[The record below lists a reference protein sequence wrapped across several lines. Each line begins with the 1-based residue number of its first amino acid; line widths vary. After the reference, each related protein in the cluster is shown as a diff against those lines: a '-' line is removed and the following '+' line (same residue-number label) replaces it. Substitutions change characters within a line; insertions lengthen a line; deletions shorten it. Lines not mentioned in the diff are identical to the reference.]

1 MTGFLTAVSF
11 WLCVMAAVAW
21 VDSYHT
27 ATTLH
32 YYTINPEPT
41 GGRYC
46 DGHLLLARGS
56 VSLTRSIPYVY
67 RRQLIYKGFRGNN
80 FAGPVMSVTR
90 GPLPDPDD
98 PATPPYLG
106 QGAWKALGFAHYS
119 SSGFYNEWMG
129 TYHVGV
135 VPLWA
140 PTLAGSLLPGAWLLA
155 QARRWRRARAVRRGF
170 CGHCGYDLRADPV
183 GSIRLDRC
191 PECGSARP
199 AAPSERPRSVRGL
212 TILLTLASALLFFA
226 ASTGMMGIAER
237 RFFRSQQALWA
248 TLRAEAL
255 ANDALMAAVKKKDLR
270 ALKASLQAGADP
282 NSTRNGTRSETEMTP
297 IAIAA
302 QYGQWDMVD
311 ILLDH
316 GADPRGQER
325 YGCDPLRLAAAACEP
340 RIIKRLLQHGADAA
354 AVDVTNG
361 NNTPLHLVADSVIR
375 PIPRV
380 RDGMVRETVDLL
392 VAAGANVNAV
402 NEAGFTPL
410 SWAVHRSRPEVVDAL
425 LAHGADVNTRD
436 ANHRTPLGIAK
447 ADEDE
452 AMVQLLQSH
461 GGKE

>member
-1 MTGFLTAVSF
+1 
-11 WLCVMAAVAW
+11 MAAAAW

-41 GGRYC
+41 GGHYC

-56 VSLTRSIPYVY
+56 VSLTRSIPYLY
-67 RRQLIYKGFRGNN
+67 RRQLIYKGFRENN
-80 FAGPVMSVTR
+80 FAGPVMSATR
-90 GPLPDPDD
+90 GPLPDPND

-106 QGAWKALGFAHYS
+106 QGAWKVLGFAHYS
-119 SSGFYNEWMG
+119 YSSSYNEWMD
-129 TYHVGV
+129 TYHAGI

-155 QARRWRRARAVRRGF
+155 QTRRWQRAREVRRGL

-199 AAPSERPRSVRGL
+199 AAPSERPRTVRGL
-212 TILLTLASALLFFA
+212 TILLTLAFALLFLA
-226 ASTGMMGIAER
+226 ASTGMMGIGER
-237 RFFRSQQALWA
+237 RFFRLQQAVWA
-248 TLRAEAL
+248 TLRSEAK
-255 ANDALMAAVKKKDLR
+255 ANDALLAAVMKKDLQ

-282 NSTRNGTRSETEMTP
+282 NSTRSGGSSEIDMTP
-297 IAIAA
+297 IVIAA
-302 QYGQWDMVD
+302 QYSQWEIVD
-311 ILLDH
+311 VLLDH

-325 YGCDPLRLAAAACEP
+325 LGCDPLRLAAAACEP
-340 RIIKRLLQHGADAA
+340 RIMKRLIQRGADAA
-354 AVDVTNG
+354 AVDVTSG
-361 NNTPLHLVADSVIR
+361 NTPLHLVADSAIR
-375 PIPRV
+375 PISRV
-380 RDGMVRETVDLL
+380 RAGMVRETVDLL

-402 NEAGFTPL
+402 NDQGFTPL
-410 SWAVHRSRPEVVDAL
+410 SWAVYRSRPEVVVAL

-436 ANHRTPLGIAK
+436 AEHRTPLDNAK

-452 AMVQLLQSH
+452 AMAQLLQSH